1 MLCKVWKIV
10 FKSHFLVTY
19 FGTKGG
25 TCISVSD
32 FFLSPCSGL
41 VISNPPQ
48 RGRSSSIKIS
58 NSFYAEEVSHIW
70 GFVMLHGPPSPDLF
84 AFALSSTS
92 DFYHGITR
100 SKKQEVFKRD
110 MGVHRQLAA
119 L

>member
-1 MLCKVWKIV
+1 MG
-10 FKSHFLVTY
+10 FLVSY
-19 FGTKGG
+19 GG
-25 TCISVSD
+25 GSVLIAPGVTTSD
-32 FFLSPCSGL
+32 HFPMVLVLSD
-41 VISNPPQ
+41 PPQ